1 MDRASVGA
9 IALFI
14 IAMLFMGDYFAYLIT
29 RPPSALANMTS
40 ATSAIDQ
47 LAQTATADPFGQFLY
62 AAGSAF
68 GAAAAPVLGW
78 LSNKYVAAALVALSV
93 VVIAFESSSA
103 RGE

>member
-1 MDRASVGA
+1 VDKASAGA

-47 LAQTATADPFGQFLY
+47 LAQTATTDPFGQLLY
-62 AAGSAF
+62 TAGSAF
-68 GAAAAPVLGW
+68 GASAAPLLSW
-78 LSNKYVAAALVALSV
+78 LSNKYVAAALVALSLI
-93 VVIAFESSSA
+93 VIAFESGR